1 MVEKGQFVCLST
13 GFWNK
18 FFTESGTFSTAMDKK
33 HVQELCFL
41 IVGINIMQ
49 FQENP
54 MLLEPRQ

>member
-1 MVEKGQFVCLST
+1 
-13 GFWNK
+13 
-18 FFTESGTFSTAMDKK
+18 MDKK